1 MIIFTKKGEL
11 LGHPNFGLS
20 LEELLFEFGFNSQ
33 QVKKSFY
40 GQLQNYVPDTK
51 NLPVRVE
58 VSFSEGTV
66 RDIAYIDIY
75 VDGKKYLGI
84 EAK

>member
-1 MIIFTKKGEL
+1 MIIFTKKGEV
-11 LGHPNFGLS
+11 LGDPNFGLS
-20 LEELLFEFGFNSQ
+20 LEELLFEFGLNTQ
-33 QVKKSFY
+33 QLNKAFY
-40 GQLQNYVPDTK
+40 GQLQSYVPDTK
-51 NLPVRVE
+51 NMPVKIE
-58 VSFSEGTV
+58 VSFAEGTV

>member
-1 MIIFTKKGEL
+1 MIIFTKKGEV
-11 LGHPNFGLS
+11 LGDPNFGLS
-20 LEELLFEFGFNSQ
+20 LEELLFEFGLNTQ
-33 QVKKSFY
+33 QLKKAFY
-40 GQLQNYVPDTK
+40 GQLQSYVPDTK
-51 NLPVRVE
+51 NMPVKIE
-58 VSFSEGTV
+58 VSFAEGTV